1 MWPARWSCP
10 SFAQAFHIH
19 PTLIDNVS
27 YLRFLIGNFFSVAF
41 LGSPFFLLVCDSL
54 QFLCEPPDRE
64 CLPLFAITRVRQD
77 FAGG

>member
-1 MWPARWSCP
+1 MRMMDLPLIRP
-10 SFAQAFHIH
+10 SFHIH

-27 YLRFLIGNFFSVAF
+27 YLRLLIGNFFSIAF
-41 LGSPFFLLVCDSL
+41 LGSPFFSACLRQP